1 MDYYTALRRET
12 VKSARFDPLIFL
24 YAHLGDEGAFDG
36 HVFSPNLKNVPVL
49 MRLTNDDH
57 ISLSITEWYDE
68 ISVFDKHTST
78 AHSTPVES
86 GELLWEF
93 DGDAWE
99 RSDYMPDSAER
110 FSEETTLE
118 PSETPTPE
126 PTPNETQT
134 PQPTVVS
141 GTPTPDAAPT
151 PHNSEANLV
160 TTAPASTR
168 SLAHTGTNSQLLAAT
183 VALLLTAGITARRN
197 TRSKANK

>member
-24 YAHLGDEGAFDG
+24 YVHLGDEGAFDG
-36 HVFSPNLKNVPVL
+36 HVFSPNLRGVPVL

-110 FSEETTLE
+110 FSEEIMIANALSDWE
-118 PSETPTPE
+118 
-126 PTPNETQT
+126 
-134 PQPTVVS
+134 
-141 GTPTPDAAPT
+141 
-151 PHNSEANLV
+151 NLV
-160 TTAPASTR
+160 CRLGARKGPEEHAWFFPLGLESASKHPGLMMYT
-168 SLAHTGTNSQLLAAT
+168 SN
-183 VALLLTAGITARRN
+183 RN
-197 TRSKANK
+197 

>member
-49 MRLTNDDH
+49 MCLTNDDH

-78 AHSTPVES
+78 AHSMPVEN

-99 RSDYMPDSAER
+99 RSDYMPDQQ
-110 FSEETTLE
+110 
-118 PSETPTPE
+118 PSKGPLY
-126 PTPNETQT
+126 
-134 PQPTVVS
+134 
-141 GTPTPDAAPT
+141 AA
-151 PHNSEANLV
+151 L
-160 TTAPASTR
+160 TAA
-168 SLAHTGTNSQLLAAT
+168 LIAD
-183 VALLLTAGITARRN
+183 LLLCLLLPSYVIFIVIHN
-197 TRSKANK
+197 LL

>member
-1 MDYYTALRRET
+1 MDYYTTLRRET

-36 HVFSPNLKNVPVL
+36 RVFSPNLKNVPVL
-49 MRLTNDDH
+49 MCLTNDDH

-78 AHSTPVES
+78 AHSTPVEN

-110 FSEETTLE
+110 FSEEIMIANALSDWE
-118 PSETPTPE
+118 DLVGDIAARGNPE
-126 PTPNETQT
+126 EDAWFFPAGVNAACKYLGKMMHT
-134 PQPTVVS
+134 S
-141 GTPTPDAAPT
+141 GRD
-151 PHNSEANLV
+151 EA
-160 TTAPASTR
+160 R
-168 SLAHTGTNSQLLAAT
+168 EAH
-183 VALLLTAGITARRN
+183 
-197 TRSKANK
+197 